1 MIADDEAGAAANQNG
16 RTTPEAK
23 GGEMANG
30 MKRGRQAMD
39 VETVRRIDQLAKAYF
54 QKTMDDAESN
64 ARLVDMVNS
73 FKG

>member
-1 MIADDEAGAAANQNG
+1 MIVDDVADAAANQNG
-16 RTTPEAK
+16 RTKPEEK
-23 GGEMANG
+23 GMEMANG
-30 MKRGRQAMD
+30 RKRGRQAMD

-73 FKG
+73 FRG